1 MIVSE
6 WLGSI
11 GQNDKML
18 KPYQKCKIFRY
29 VNITLPIMIQIS
41 KYF

>member
-18 KPYQKCKIFRY
+18 KPFRY
-29 VNITLPIMIQIS
+29 VNITLPIMIQMS